1 MAPLDLVRLKS
12 VMQLTQGSPD
22 MTVAIIDGPVD
33 TSHPDFLAAGAR
45 QISAKKSASCHS
57 SSSPACAHG
66 TMVAGVLFA
75 RRHSAAPAI
84 CPNCSLL
91 IRPIFA
97 EHDSP
102 TGESPSATPEELAE
116 AIIETVNA
124 GARVINLSS
133 GVSRPR
139 EKEKDSLNRAL
150 NFAASRGSIVVVS
163 SGNQSNVGGS
173 CITQHAW
180 VIPVVSCKSDG
191 TTSNLSNLGSSIGR
205 QGLRAPGQDITSLGP
220 GNTFATF
227 SGTSAA
233 CPFVTGAI
241 ALLWSRFPWFTAA
254 QIKMAILGD
263 GNRNCVVPPL
273 MNVSEAWRRLDAA
286 ANRRRAS

>member
-1 MAPLDLVRLKS
+1 MTPLDLVRLTS
-12 VMQLTQGSPD
+12 VMELTLGSPD
-22 MTVAIIDGPVD
+22 MTVGMIDGPVD
-33 TSHPDFLAAGAR
+33 TGHPDFLAASAH
-45 QISAKKSASCHS
+45 QISAEKSASCQA

-75 RRHSAAPAI
+75 RRTSAAPAI

-91 IRPIFA
+91 VRPIFA
-97 EHDSP
+97 EQDSP
-102 TGESPSATPEELAE
+102 AGESPSATPEELSE
-116 AIIETVNA
+116 AIVETVNA

-133 GVSRPR
+133 GISRPR
-139 EKEKDSLNRAL
+139 EKGRELLNRAL

-173 CITQHAW
+173 CITQHPW
-180 VIPVVSCKSDG
+180 VIPVVSCSGDG
-191 TTSNLSNLGSSIGR
+191 TTSNESNLGGAIGR

-220 GNTFATF
+220 QNTFAKF

-241 ALLWSRFPWFTAA
+241 ALLWSQYPGFTAA
-254 QIKMAILGD
+254 QIKTAILGD
-263 GNRNCVVPPL
+263 ANRHCVVPPL
-273 MNVSEAWRRLDAA
+273 MNVWEAWRRLDVA

>member
-1 MAPLDLVRLKS
+1 MAPLDLVRLTK
-12 VMQLTQGSPD
+12 VMELTQGNPD
-22 MTVAIIDGPVD
+22 MTVGIIDGPVD
-33 TSHPDFLAAGAR
+33 VGHPGFLAASAR
-45 QISAKKSASCHS
+45 QIPAGKRASCQVL
-57 SSSPACAHG
+57 SSPACVHG

-75 RRHSAAPAI
+75 RRNSAAAAI

-97 EHDSP
+97 EQDSP
-102 TGESPSATPEELAE
+102 DGESPSATPEELSQ
-116 AIIETVNA
+116 AIVETVNA

-133 GVSRPR
+133 GISRPR
-139 EKEKDSLNRAL
+139 ERGKDSLNRAL

-173 CITQHAW
+173 CITQHPW
-180 VIPVVSCKSDG
+180 VIPVVSCETDG
-191 TTSNLSNLGSSIGR
+191 RTSGESNLSASIGR
-205 QGLRAPGQDITSLGP
+205 QGLRAPGQDITSLGS

-227 SGTSAA
+227 NGTSAA

-241 ALLWSRFPWFTAA
+241 ALLWSRFPWLTAT

-273 MNVSEAWRRLDAA
+273 MNVSEAWRRLDVA